1 MSVCVI
7 GPGAMG
13 CLLAA
18 SLARSLGPGQ
28 VTLIDHDPARA
39 ERLGERG
46 LRVHGQEGLL
56 EARPAVSCAL
66 PEEAEVAFLCVKAS
80 ASAAAAGWLAAG
92 SPDATV
98 AVLQNGCERPAAI
111 AELLGAPA
119 RVVGVL
125 TTEGATRLGEGEVR
139 HAGRGRTLVGA
150 LEPASEARARR
161 VVELLSAAGW
171 ASELAE
177 DLRRAS
183 WEKLIVNAA
192 INALSGLLDVPNGA
206 LLESPAAAGLA
217 DAAACEVAALA
228 RASGVSGDWDPAA
241 ARKSWRRVAAA
252 TATNLSSTVQ
262 DLRRGGTTEVP
273 AINGSVARLA
283 RERGIPTPTNDT
295 LARLIQARE
304 ETRTSAPADL
314 NVPAVVGA
322 HSSGESTNG

>member
-1 MSVCVI
+1 M
-7 GPGAMG
+7 
-13 CLLAA
+13 
-18 SLARSLGPGQ
+18 
-28 VTLIDHDPARA
+28 
-39 ERLGERG
+39 
-46 LRVHGQEGLL
+46 
-56 EARPAVSCAL
+56 SCAL
-66 PEEAEVAFLCVKAS
+66 PADAEVVFLCVKTG
-80 ASAAAAGWLAAG
+80 ASAAAAALLATG
-92 SPDATV
+92 SPEATV

-111 AELLGAPA
+111 AELLGEAE

-150 LEPASEARARR
+150 LRPEGGARARR
-161 VVELLSAAGW
+161 VVELLGAAGW
-171 ASELAE
+171 TSELAG
-177 DLRRAS
+177 DLERAS
-183 WEKLIVNAA
+183 WEKLLVNAA

-228 RASGVSGDWDPAA
+228 SASGISGAWDPAA
-241 ARKSWRRVAAA
+241 ARKSWRGVAAA
-252 TATNLSSTVQ
+252 TAANLSSTVQ

-273 AINGSVARLA
+273 AINGSVARLG
-283 RERGIPTPTNDT
+283 RERGVPTPTNDT

-304 ETRTSAPADL
+304 ETRASAPVNL